1 MLIKK
6 GPYMTLKLHWNFS
19 LTHWKL
25 ECEEHIWNCSWTT
38 PKRYWKDPK
47 FQCDFRAG
55 FTDQIRCSSVQ
66 LWGNSSAVLKPIY
79 QQLSL
84 KTKFTWQLNQMRVEG
99 SGKLTDGD
107 GMDATNGMIS
117 FNVSSSLFP
126 IEYDQKRLTD
136 NNNQLINTEENEITD

>member
-1 MLIKK
+1 
-6 GPYMTLKLHWNFS
+6 
-19 LTHWKL
+19 
-25 ECEEHIWNCSWTT
+25 
-38 PKRYWKDPK
+38 
-47 FQCDFRAG
+47 
-55 FTDQIRCSSVQ
+55 
-66 LWGNSSAVLKPIY
+66 
-79 QQLSL
+79 
-84 KTKFTWQLNQMRVEG
+84 MRVEG